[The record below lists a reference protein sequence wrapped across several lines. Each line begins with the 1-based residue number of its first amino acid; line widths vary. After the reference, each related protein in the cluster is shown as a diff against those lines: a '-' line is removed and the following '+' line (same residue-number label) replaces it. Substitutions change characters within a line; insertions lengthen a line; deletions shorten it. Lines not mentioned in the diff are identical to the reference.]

1 MLRVKNLHKTY
12 VTSQGSVQ
20 AVRDVSFE
28 VKEGQLFTLL
38 GPSGCGKSTTLRCVA
53 GLEAPDNG
61 EIWIGDR
68 AVCVI
73 DGSRRKFIRAHKRG
87 VGMVFQSYAIW
98 PHLTVFGNVAF
109 PLIYGGGKA
118 PKSRIEEKVRNALK
132 LVRLDGLEK
141 RPAPFLSG
149 GQQQRVALA
158 RALVYEP
165 RLLLL
170 DEPLSNL
177 DAKLRLEMRHEL
189 RELVDRLGVTTLY
202 VTHDQEEALALS
214 DRVALMQDGS
224 IVEEGNPRK
233 IYELPEHPLTA
244 ASIGDVNRIE
254 GEVIR
259 EVSGGKE
266 SAIVTSLGEILCPRS
281 EGVRRGDRVALM
293 FRPEDVVLHT
303 NRSEPGVNFLNGTI
317 RSVVYLG
324 KRVES
329 DVQVGDQLL
338 HCEASSHLSLEK
350 GQAVM
355 VEVPPERIRLFRNA

>member
-1 MLRVKNLHKTY
+1 MLRIKDLQKTY
-12 VTSQGSVQ
+12 NTTDGSVQ
-20 AVRDVSFE
+20 AVRKVSFE
-28 VKEGQLFTLL
+28 VRKGQFFTLL

-53 GLEAPDNG
+53 GLEVPDRG
-61 EIWIGDR
+61 EIWIGDK
-68 AVCVI
+68 AVCI
-73 DGSRRKFIRAHKRG
+73 INGRKRTLIPAHKRG

-109 PLIYGGGKA
+109 PLRYAGARATKTEIA
-118 PKSRIEEKVRNALK
+118 DRVQHALK
-132 LVRLDGLEK
+132 LVQLERLAE

-165 RLLLL
+165 ELLLL

-189 RELVDRLGVTTLY
+189 RELVDRLGITTLY

-214 DRVALMQDGS
+214 DRIALMQEGS

-259 EVSGGKE
+259 EISGGKE
-266 SAIVTSLGEILCPRS
+266 GAIMTSLGEILCPLS
-281 EGVRRGDRVALM
+281 EDVRRGDRVALV

-303 NRSEPGVNFLNGTI
+303 NRPDSGANLLNGTI

-324 KRVES
+324 KRVENE
-329 DVQVGDQLL
+329 VQVGDQFL

-355 VEVPPERIRLFRNA
+355 VEVPPERIRLFRSA